1 MEKWNWRVDKLHYFL
16 LQFWQAC
23 KVSNQI
29 FCHSGNKLI
38 KNNST
43 KRFFNRKEDQF
54 RILTECCVNWSVC
67 CPANMIIHDNHGPSP
82 KIDFVKERILLLLF
96 SQHQGLNRSI
106 RLPRCNALWP
116 QNEQSWDA
124 IFTPKCPYIPIH
136 NQSSQESAGTHPKH
150 VFSKLGTHAM

>member
-1 MEKWNWRVDKLHYFL
+1 MEKSNWRVDKLHNFL

-29 FCHSGNKLI
+29 FRHSGNKLV

-43 KRFFNRKEDQF
+43 KHYFQSKRRSIQDHDGMLCEL
-54 RILTECCVNWSVC
+54 ICLLLTSCEHDMTQLVS
-67 CPANMIIHDNHGPSP
+67 MIQKSSHDNHGPST

-116 QNEQSWDA
+116 QHEQS
-124 IFTPKCPYIPIH
+124 
-136 NQSSQESAGTHPKH
+136 
-150 VFSKLGTHAM
+150 